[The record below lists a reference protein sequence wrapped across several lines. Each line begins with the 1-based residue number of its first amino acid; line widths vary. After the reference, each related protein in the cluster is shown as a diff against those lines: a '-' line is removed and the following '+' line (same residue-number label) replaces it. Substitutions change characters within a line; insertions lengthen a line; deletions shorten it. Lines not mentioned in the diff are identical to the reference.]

1 MLIHDSKTLL
11 TAYRWIEKNCDLID
25 EFVYKHA
32 VNFGPSPEFCS
43 TYDVTSNIIDLIER
57 KNRLIN
63 LKLMID
69 DLINGLELQDKKILL
84 AKIRYNLTMENF
96 CKLMSIPSMRTG
108 FRQINKAL
116 EHFTMRANSS
126 PYKEKLEHI
135 LDSEYWIANIRRN
148 LNDNKVCV

>member
-1 MLIHDSKTLL
+1 MLINDSKTLI

-69 DLINGLELQDKKILL
+69 DLINGLDVQDKKIIL
-84 AKIRYNLTMENF
+84 AKMRYNLTMETF

-108 FRQINKAL
+108 FRRINKAL
-116 EHFTMRANSS
+116 QHFTIHANNS
-126 PYKEKLEHI
+126 PYRKKLEHI
-135 LDSEYWIANIRRN
+135 LDNEYWISNIRKN
-148 LNDNKVCV
+148 MSESKVCV